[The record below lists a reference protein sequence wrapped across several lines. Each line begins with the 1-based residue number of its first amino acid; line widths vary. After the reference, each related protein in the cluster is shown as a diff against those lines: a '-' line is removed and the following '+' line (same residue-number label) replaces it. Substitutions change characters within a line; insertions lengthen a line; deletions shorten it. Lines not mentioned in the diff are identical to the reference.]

1 MSKNLPKTRYGLIV
15 ALLVLGAAVLPLLG
29 SEHHGT
35 VKFGG
40 LPLPGATVIEAHERK
55 RGDKSFSAITD
66 LDGRYSFPDLPDGVW
81 TIQVEMPLFSPVQQE
96 VTVGAGAA
104 AADWDLK
111 LLPAQEISAIV
122 TPAPPGCRSRRLRLR
137 QAAPA
142 KPARKGKDA
151 PPAPTNT
158 ATAFQRTDLN
168 AAPSNNEDSPSA
180 SDAAPQETTALSQ
193 RAADGLLI
201 NGSVNNGASSPF
213 AQLQAFGN
221 NRRGVRSLYNGNL
234 GFSLR
239 NSALDAR
246 SFSQTGQDTL
256 KPGYNQMQG
265 LASFGG
271 PLKIPGL
278 LNRNGPNFVVNYQWV
293 HNRNASTQ
301 PGLMPTSAQ
310 RNGDFSSSP
319 VPVLDPDTH
328 LPFPGNT
335 IPLVADQPAGSG
347 VIELVSAA
355 QLRRQHALQLP
366 DPVDLRPAPGQPAGA
381 HEQAGQEES
390 VSRVRW
396 GCKILAPTIPT
407 CSGFWITAGRWA

>member
-1 MSKNLPKTRYGLIV
+1 MPKNLLKTKYARLKYALMV
-15 ALLVLGAAVLPLLG
+15 ALLVLSAAVLPLLG

-40 LPLPGATVIEAHERK
+40 LPLPGATVTAKPMDAKE
-55 RGDKSFSAITD
+55 GDKTFSAISD
-66 LDGRYSFPDLPDGVW
+66 LEGRYSFPDLPDGAW
-81 TIQVEMPLFSPVQQE
+81 TIRVEMPLFSPLQQD

-137 QAAPA
+137 AA
-142 KPARKGKDA
+142 ARGCRETGSQRQGA

-168 AAPSNNEDSPSA
+168 AAPAANANNEAPAPA
-180 SDAAPQETTALSQ
+180 SDTAPQEASALSQ

-234 GFSLR
+234 GFTLR

-278 LNRNGPNFVVNYQWV
+278 INRNGPNFVVNYQWV

-301 PGLMPTSAQ
+301 PGLMPTAAQ
-310 RNGDFSSSP
+310 RNGDSRVP
-319 VPVLDPDTH
+319 RPVLDPSTH
-328 LPFPGNT
+328 LPFPAT
-335 IPLVADQPAGSG
+335 PSRLADQPAGPG
-347 VIELVSAA
+347 VVESISAA

-366 DPVDLRPAPGQPAGA
+366 DPADQRPAPGQRAGA
-381 HEQAGQEES
+381 HE
-390 VSRVRW
+390 
-396 GCKILAPTIPT
+396 
-407 CSGFWITAGRWA
+407 